1 MADAGPWILWVD
13 GVGGYLVCAGTA
25 VSLGQG
31 FADPPADVPLLADV
45 SRNHAVIRRDGERYW
60 LEASKPASVNQK
72 PATQT
77 LLHNDDRIRLGD
89 SCQLLFARPE
99 PLSASARLT
108 LVSGHRFGDPVDAV
122 LLMAQTLTLGPQ
134 ASAHVQV
141 PELKERIVLI
151 RDGTGLAVK
160 SSSPIR
166 SGTETSRD
174 RATLKLGVPT
184 TIEDV
189 TLTLEGDRH
198 DP

>member
-13 GVGGYLVCAGTA
+13 GVGGYLVCPGAA
-25 VSLGQG
+25 VTLGQG

-45 SRNHAVIRRDGERYW
+45 ARNHAVIRRDGERYW
-60 LEASKPASVNQK
+60 LEASKPCRVNQK

-77 LLHNDDRIRLGD
+77 PLNNDDRICLGE

-99 PLSASARLT
+99 PLSASARLS

-122 LLMAQTLTLGPQ
+122 LLMAQTLILGPQ
-134 ASAHVQV
+134 TSAHVPV
-141 PELKERIVLI
+141 PELKERVVLV
-151 RDGTGLAVK
+151 REGNGLAVK
-160 SSSPIR
+160 SESPIR
-166 SGTETSRD
+166 IGHEMIRD

-189 TLTLEGDRH
+189 TLTLELRSQ
-198 DP
+198 